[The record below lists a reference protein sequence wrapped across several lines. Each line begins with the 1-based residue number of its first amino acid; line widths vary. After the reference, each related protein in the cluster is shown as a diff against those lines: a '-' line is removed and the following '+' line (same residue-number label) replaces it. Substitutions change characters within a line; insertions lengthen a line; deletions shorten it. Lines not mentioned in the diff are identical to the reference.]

1 METRKVQLSGGTTY
15 TVSLPKTWAQE
26 HGISAGS
33 VLSLHPNGDGSLLV
47 EVASDRATSERETT
61 VDVATDSKTALRQ
74 RIRAFH
80 AVGFDTVT
88 LVDSTGHTNERR
100 AIVEDAVTELSG
112 FELLSTT
119 DTRIQLTNLIDAE
132 NVDVRKSALRLRLVM
147 LAMHRDA
154 VDAVLESD
162 DALAERV
169 VERDSEADKLF
180 AMVTRHFRRS
190 LTDLHEVEKLDHG
203 RAELFEYYYASR
215 QFERVADHAV
225 KIAEFVRDPD
235 ATVPDGFGKRLSA
248 LADDSRQVV
257 DTAADVIL
265 TDAGIEA
272 AHLAFEQRSALADDI
287 DDLDRELYTHDDP
300 GEAYVLGLILDSI
313 RRTAE
318 YGTNIASIAIQQSTR
333 QELGH

>member
-1 METRKVQLSGGTTY
+1 
-15 TVSLPKTWAQE
+15 
-26 HGISAGS
+26 
-33 VLSLHPNGDGSLLV
+33 
-47 EVASDRATSERETT
+47 
-61 VDVATDSKTALRQ
+61 
-74 RIRAFH
+74 
-80 AVGFDTVT
+80 
-88 LVDSTGHTNERR
+88 
-100 AIVEDAVTELSG
+100 
-112 FELLSTT
+112 
-119 DTRIQLTNLIDAE
+119 
-132 NVDVRKSALRLRLVM
+132 M

-154 VDAVLESD
+154 VDAVLNND

-169 VERDSEADKLF
+169 IERDSEADKLF
-180 AMVTRHFRRS
+180 AMATRHFRRS

-215 QFERVADHAV
+215 QFERIADHAV

-235 ATVPDGFGKRLSA
+235 ATVPDGFGERLSA
-248 LADDSRQVV
+248 LAADARQVV

-287 DDLDRELYTHDDP
+287 ADLDRELYTHDDP

-318 YGTNIASIAIQQSTR
+318 YGTNIASIAIQQTTR
-333 QELGH
+333 QELGR

>member
-47 EVASDRATSERETT
+47 EVTTDRATSERETT
-61 VDVATDSKTALRQ
+61 MDVATDSETALRQ
-74 RIRAFH
+74 RIRALH
-80 AVGFDTVT
+80 AVGYDTVT
-88 LVDSTGHTNERR
+88 LVDSTGHTSERR
-100 AIVEDAVTELSG
+100 AIVEDAITELSG
-112 FELLSTT
+112 FELFSTT

-132 NVDVRKSALRLRLVM
+132 NVDVRKSALRLRLVV

-154 VDAVLESD
+154 VDAVLD
-162 DALAERV
+162 DEDKLAERV
-169 VERDSEADKLF
+169 IERDTEADKLF

-225 KIAEFVRDPD
+225 KVATFVRDPE
-235 ATVPDGFGKRLSA
+235 ATVPDAFREQLSG
-248 LADDSRQVV
+248 LAADSRQVV
-257 DTAADVIL
+257 NTAGDVIL

-272 AHLAFEQRSALADDI
+272 AHLAFEQHSALDDDI
-287 DDLDRELYTHDDP
+287 AELDRELYTHDEP

-318 YGTNIASIAIQQSTR
+318 YGTNIASIAIQQTAR
-333 QELGH
+333 QELRQ